1 MLDNQ
6 LNLAFWFLNV
16 IQHITHILYC
26 PIFWSRRS
34 ECSYMDINDRYWWQF
49 ALMTC
54 LRPSSRKGQHQ
65 NYLATMSKNWW
76 QNMEHNHSL
85 VTDLFISRFEI
96 TMVLKNRILNS
107 WAIFS
112 FLETRCCWSTSFVS
126 DWLNWLRAAWS
137 CLRLLDVNRM
147 VAGDISQSVLRKIF
161 EKFQKI

>member
-34 ECSYMDINDRYWWQF
+34 ECSYMDINDRYWWQL

-54 LRPSSRKGQHQ
+54 LRPSSRKGKHQ

-76 QNMEHNHSL
+76 QNHSL
-85 VTDLFISRFEI
+85 VTDGDRPLYFKVRDNYGIEKPYLKFLGNIFFSRNPLLLKYLVCFWLVELIACCLKLFE
-96 TMVLKNRILNS
+96 
-107 WAIFS
+107 
-112 FLETRCCWSTSFVS
+112 
-126 DWLNWLRAAWS
+126 AAW
-137 CLRLLDVNRM
+137 C
-147 VAGDISQSVLRKIF
+147 
-161 EKFQKI
+161 